1 MHLVFLCLV
10 LSSLI
15 TGANW
20 SPSPP
25 PHHRQFVVEFEE
37 KPDGNTEVS
46 ISLHDDS
53 GMVIEKTKNMVS
65 AKPHDVSSNLE
76 EQVKEVIDKSVGDP
90 KVKLSEKVK
99 DVVGNA
105 VRKAVGLFTIGESTK
120 GALKDLVVKMK
131 QWDVI
136 DSPKRIGEDI
146 ESNASLKVEEAV
158 EKVKETVKIV
168 KETSW
173 NDLLTKPTRK
183 MTVLIDKIQSVIS
196 WCHLLGFS
204 TAYGMGVWVTFF
216 SSCVL
221 GKCLPKREYRMIIN
235 KLYMVYF
242 RAMAN
247 CVGAAL
253 IGYLVSRGRNVFFLS
268 NKMAIFQGF
277 NLLSAFLMNL
287 TNLMFL
293 EPRATKR
300 KKIKEDSGTKIV
312 VSEKLKKL
320 NTYSSTLNVSTMV
333 VLTWHLAYIG
343 QLVQAPHP

>member
-1 MHLVFLCLV
+1 
-10 LSSLI
+10 
-15 TGANW
+15 
-20 SPSPP
+20 
-25 PHHRQFVVEFEE
+25 
-37 KPDGNTEVS
+37 
-46 ISLHDDS
+46 
-53 GMVIEKTKNMVS
+53 MVIEKTKNIVS

-76 EQVKEVIDKSVGDP
+76 EQVKEVIDESGGDP
-90 KVKLSEKVK
+90 KVKLLEKVK
-99 DVVGNA
+99 EVAGNAKNA

-120 GALKDLVVKMK
+120 GALKDLVVKMR

-158 EKVKETVKIV
+158 EEVKEIVKIV

-183 MTVLIDKIQSVIS
+183 MIVLTDKIQSVIS

-204 TAYGMGVWVTFF
+204 IAYGIGVWVTFF

-221 GKCLPKREYRMIIN
+221 GNCLPKREYRMIIN
-235 KLYMVYF
+235 ELYMVYF

-320 NTYSSTLNVSTMV
+320 NKYSSTLNVSTMV